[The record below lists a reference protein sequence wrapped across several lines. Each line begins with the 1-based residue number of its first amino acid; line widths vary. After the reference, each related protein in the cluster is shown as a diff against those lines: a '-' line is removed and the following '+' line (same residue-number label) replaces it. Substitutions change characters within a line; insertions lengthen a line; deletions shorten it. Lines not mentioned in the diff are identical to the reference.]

1 MSAPSRGK
9 GLQSHRARGLCALPL
24 SPTFSPGTRRT
35 LATVT
40 QVRDIPFLP
49 LDIVISERHLELW
62 LSSGD
67 HKEPRLQK
75 TEDDKKPRHHFADK
89 SPSSQSYVF
98 PVVMYGCESWTI
110 KKAEC
115 QRIDG
120 FRTVVLEKTLK
131 TSLDSKKIKLLY

>member
-75 TEDDKKPRHHFADK
+75 TEDDKKPLVSWQYPCSCAEGLQNSEAILVRRCGQMM
-89 SPSSQSYVF
+89 PSHLIGNQMSQLLS
-98 PVVMYGCESWTI
+98 GAS
-110 KKAEC
+110 
-115 QRIDG
+115 
-120 FRTVVLEKTLK
+120 VL
-131 TSLDSKKIKLLY
+131 DA

>member
-75 TEDDKKPRHHFADK
+75 TEDDKKPGMNKLPSRQV
-89 SPSSQSYVF
+89 SSQSVLGYQSQSLVLSIQQPPSPKVP
-98 PVVMYGCESWTI
+98 PVH
-110 KKAEC
+110 
-115 QRIDG
+115 
-120 FRTVVLEKTLK
+120 
-131 TSLDSKKIKLLY
+131 